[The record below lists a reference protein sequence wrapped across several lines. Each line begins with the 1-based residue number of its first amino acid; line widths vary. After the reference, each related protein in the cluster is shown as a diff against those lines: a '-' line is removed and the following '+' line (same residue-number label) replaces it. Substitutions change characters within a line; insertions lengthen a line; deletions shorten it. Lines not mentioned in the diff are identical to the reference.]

1 MNTLK
6 CLWLNNVN
14 NLCSHHNKSSKSR
27 IISTINFKIIEFL
40 QVPILINGKHMGW
53 HVLSDLSAQAWGQ
66 VAKNTSQGL
75 KAGVRCC

>member
-1 MNTLK
+1 MVK
-6 CLWLNNVN
+6 
-14 NLCSHHNKSSKSR
+14 R
-27 IISTINFKIIEFL
+27 
-40 QVPILINGKHMGW
+40 MGW